1 LGEEVMQVEGSSKQ
15 NSLLEQLKDRF
26 PIQDIPPYGS
36 VLVVPAKL
44 FKNGWKERLEIEGVK
59 IYVSNYGSQACFF
72 VRKVEQEKQN
82 QTIEESSIPVQKAE
96 IDSKPSPVKEKKP
109 WTLEE
114 RVTLKQ
120 LLSQSQRVPIIEI
133 AEKLGRSVYS
143 IGAEISHLKRKEK
156 PEEANSKKKPFKKLK
171 PWTFQDKTT
180 LKQLY
185 SQVPI
190 IEIAQKLGRTSC
202 AIDSKAHDMKLRRSK
217 PSVES
222 HSAQPSEA
230 KPKIEDPDIVK
241 EFLEASALLY
251 PSHKSACA
259 FLLKAASERMENRS
273 KL

>member
-1 LGEEVMQVEGSSKQ
+1 MQVEESSKQ

-82 QTIEESSIPVQKAE
+82 QASSVIEESSIPVQKAE

-120 LLSQSQRVPIIEI
+120 LLSQDVPIKEI
-133 AEKLGRSVYS
+133 ALQLGRSVYS
-143 IGAEISHLKRKEK
+143 VGAEKAHLEVNLEIRHL
-156 PEEANSKKKPFKKLK
+156 PMRVKKLK
-171 PWTFQDKTT
+171 PWTSEDKAM
-180 LKQLY
+180 LKELL
-185 SQVPI
+185 SQRMSVK
-190 IEIAQKLGRTSC
+190 EIAEKLERTEC
-202 AIDSKAHDMKLRRSK
+202 AVDSKAHEMKLKLRRSK
-217 PSVES
+217 PSD
-222 HSAQPSEA
+222 AQASEA
-230 KPKIEDPDIVK
+230 KPTIEDPDIVK
-241 EFLEASALLY
+241 EFLLAATVLY
-251 PSHKSACA
+251 PKYRRASA
-259 FLLKAASERMENRS
+259 FLLSEVSQRMENKQS
-273 KL
+273 S